1 MDLLLHLAPYLRH
14 EVYYIVDDSL
24 NLDVQPQFAIHASE
38 ENKCLATVTR
48 IWDWLFSLHA
58 TRHAL
63 VVCIGGGVVTDL
75 GGFAASTFRRG
86 VDYVNIPTTLLSMVD
101 AATGGKTGINY
112 LGLKNAIGVIRQPL
126 DTIILPE
133 WLDTLPP
140 EQLISGF
147 GEVVKT
153 SLLDKDLWQQGLRIE
168 EVANRIEDILAVKRR
183 IVDKDPTEQG
193 IRKALNLGHTVGH
206 ALEELRIRNYELRD
220 DQDNSKFKI
229 QNSPL
234 LHGYAVMYGL
244 VAELYLSVVKFGLD
258 REVLRQVS
266 HLMVEHFGRPDCGC
280 SDYQE
285 LIALMRDDKKN
296 EKPNEVNFTLLK
308 AIGEPA
314 INCTATEDEI
324 KEALDYL
331 FTL

>member
-1 MDLLLHLAPYLRH
+1 MDLSSIKDRIAAFGRE
-14 EVYYIVDDSL
+14 EVYYIVDEAL
-24 NLDVQPQFAIHASE
+24 GLDVQPQFAIHVSE
-38 ENKCLATVTR
+38 ENKSLETVTR

-63 VVCIGGGVVTDL
+63 IVCIGGGVVTDM
-75 GGFAASTFRRG
+75 GGFAASTYRRG

-112 LGLKNAIGVIRQPL
+112 GGLKNAIGVIREPL

-133 WLDTLPP
+133 WLDTLPS

-147 GEVVKT
+147 GEVIKT
-153 SLLDKDLWQQGLRIE
+153 ALLDKDLWKKGVRIE
-168 EVANRIEDILAVKRR
+168 EVGLQIEDVLAVKRR
-183 IVDKDPTEQG
+183 IVEQDPTEQG
-193 IRKALNLGHTVGH
+193 LRKALNLGHTVGH
-206 ALEELRIRNYELRD
+206 ALEELSIHR
-220 DQDNSKFKI
+220 FTA
-229 QNSPL
+229 SPTQPM

-244 VAELYLSVVKFGLD
+244 VAELYLSVVKLGLD

-266 HLMVEHFGRPDCGC
+266 HLMIEHFSRPQCGC
-280 SDYQE
+280 TDYSD

-296 EKPNEVNFTLLK
+296 EIPGELNFTLLK
-308 AIGEPA
+308 AIGEPVV
-314 INCTATEDEI
+314 NCTATEQEI